1 MICLKIIK
9 MLGRSYYS
17 NPDTYPPQ
25 KFQKVHSLALSSY
38 ILKVSKALLYHN
50 IKMKRQT
57 NGLRTDYAKA
67 LSIEVESTL

>member
-17 NPDTYPPQ
+17 NPDTYHPQ
-25 KFQKVHSLALSSY
+25 EFQKVHSRALSSY

-50 IKMKRQT
+50 IKMKRQK
-57 NGLRTDYAKA
+57 NGLRTNYAEA
-67 LSIEVESTL
+67 LPIDVESTL